1 MCVISSIVP
10 CFTNNTT
17 MRKSNYILKD
27 RFGCRY
33 LVSPLLDA
41 VHHLGRNDVIAA
53 ELMKCCNSA
62 KKLIRKARKRF
73 TYCHYAF
80 SKK

>member
-1 MCVISSIVP
+1 
-10 CFTNNTT
+10 

-41 VHHLGRNDVIAA
+41 AHHLGRNDLIVA
-53 ELMKCCNSA
+53 ELVKCCNSA
-62 KKLIRKARKRF
+62 KKHIRKARTRL
-73 TYCHYAF
+73 TYCHYAYF
-80 SKK
+80 KK